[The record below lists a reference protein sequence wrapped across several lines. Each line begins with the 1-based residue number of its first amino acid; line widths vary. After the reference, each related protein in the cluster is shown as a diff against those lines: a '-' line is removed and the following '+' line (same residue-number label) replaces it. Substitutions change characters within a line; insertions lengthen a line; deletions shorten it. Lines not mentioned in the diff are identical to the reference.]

1 MIKDKKSTDEVQVL
15 VDQIKVNLDRA
26 EKLLS

>member
-1 MIKDKKSTDEVQVL
+1 MIKDKKTIDEVQAL